1 MNNVYQ
7 RTEQILGKE
16 NLEILQKANLCII
29 GIGGVGSY
37 TIEAL
42 ARTGIGNIT
51 IIDKD
56 IIDATNINR
65 QLIATKNN
73 IGNIKVEEAK
83 IRIQQINPNVNV
95 NSICDKINEDNITK
109 YITEEY
115 DYIIDAIDDVSGK
128 IAIIKRCKEIN
139 IPVISCMGTANKLDP
154 MKLKI
159 ADISKTEMCPLAKV
173 VRKKLKEQGITK
185 VKVVFSTEQPK
196 KDKDVLGSLAYVTG
210 TAGLIIAAE
219 VVKDLMIS
227 E

>member
-1 MNNVYQ
+1 MDNVYQ

-159 ADISKTEMCPLAKV
+159 ADISKTEMCPLAKA

>member
-1 MNNVYQ
+1 MDNVYQ

-128 IAIIKRCKEIN
+128 IDIIKRCKEIN

-159 ADISKTEMCPLAKV
+159 ADISKTEMCPLAKA